1 MNTKRTMKHEPNRK
15 EMIAPVPIRRR
26 KLSDEAALRIEEMIH
41 DGKFPAGTML
51 PPERELM
58 AMFGVG
64 RASIRE
70 ALFALNRMGL
80 VQVRNGERPYVTT
93 PTPEKL
99 IAELSG
105 AARHFLLAPRG
116 AETFQEAREL
126 FEIGVAR
133 LAAERRTK
141 EDIVRLRA
149 ALYANIDA
157 FGDVS
162 RFESTDVAFHYALA
176 VTTQN
181 PILVA
186 VHDAL
191 AGWLTNQRTLALRHP
206 DAQKIAVA
214 GHKKVFDAVNR
225 GRAEAAGRA
234 METHLKSIA
243 KLIAVV
249 ARHADAARSQK
260 RAAASSDRITRRSR
274 RR

>member
-1 MNTKRTMKHEPNRK
+1 MLIRK
-15 EMIAPVPIRRR
+15 R
-26 KLSDEAALRIEEMIH
+26 KLSEETALEIERMIEER
-41 DGKFPAGTML
+41 KFPAGTML

-99 IAELSG
+99 IGELSG
-105 AARHFLLAPRG
+105 AVRHFLSAPQG
-116 AETFQEAREL
+116 PETFREAREL

-133 LAAERRTK
+133 MAAERRTK
-141 EDIVRLRA
+141 EDMVRLRVS
-149 ALYANIDA
+149 LEANINA
-157 FGDVS
+157 RGDLT

-181 PILVA
+181 SIIVA

-191 AGWLTNQRTLALRHP
+191 SGWLTTQRTVALRHP
-206 DAQKIAVA
+206 DAQKIAIA
-214 GHKKVFDAVNR
+214 GHKRVFDAVGS
-225 GRAEAAGRA
+225 GRPEAAGKA

-243 KLIAVV
+243 KLIAFVSGQSSKALPNGKKRKPTAV
-249 ARHADAARSQK
+249 GRARK
-260 RAAASSDRITRRSR
+260 RPAS
-274 RR
+274 